1 MTLAIDDQIT
11 AGERREL
18 RSVVRSQMKA
28 LRAEIKQR
36 EIELEAEI
44 EKRLVEKYRDEDK
57 KMDELQS
64 KIRKLTT
71 KSNEQLHKLV
81 EEYEELTDGG
91 NWRNMNNFNT
101 PHVYR
106 RTEKRDYL
114 RQALQTGMRAE
125 IRRAAISIDRQEADL
140 LRDLALDSLKTSAAQ
155 AFLATI
161 MSAQE
166 LVPAR
171 KIIEIEAQYEARV

>member
-1 MTLAIDDQIT
+1 MTPDDQIT

-36 EIELEAEI
+36 ELEVDAEI

-64 KIRKLTT
+64 KIRKLTA
-71 KSNEQLHKLV
+71 KANEQLRKLV
-81 EEYEELTDGG
+81 EEYEESVTGG
-91 NWRNMNNFNT
+91 SWQSVSNFST

-106 RTEKRDYL
+106 RTEKRDHL
-114 RQALQTGMRAE
+114 RQALQTGMKAE
-125 IRRAAISIDRQEADL
+125 VRRAAISIDRQEADL
-140 LRDLALDSLKTSAAQ
+140 LRDLALDGLKTDAAH
-155 AFLATI
+155 AFLDTI
-161 MSAQE
+161 LSIKE
-166 LVPAR
+166 LIPAK
-171 KIIEIEAQYEARV
+171 KIVEIEAQYESRV